1 MDKTKIIRILLI
13 VLIVIITSVLLIQNL
28 KSFGFLGKS
37 KVDDN
42 TIQIV
47 ELEDDLKLETGEY
60 LVLSNALYQKS
71 IEIAKDLNRGVSL
84 FQQDKMNKTELSNM
98 IANSNKRLTYYYLV
112 SLQLESPSMLEEF
125 NEDLT
130 YNFYLMRRGSEEL
143 LKFLKDGSEL
153 RLNIGT
159 DLFQQA
165 ILREEGVASSIATE
179 IARYDIEPSAVVI
192 DQEIWNKEYEFL
204 AQTPDLV
211 IFKDLN
217 SEEVQSYEYYLK
229 LVNESFILV
238 SWELQNIYL
247 SKVRYENE
255 EISIPQLKSEL
266 EGASYIINR
275 LHDELI
281 LAEAPEGLER
291 LENDTK
297 KTIKM
302 YRDALLEIQKFN
314 MNENLKHFD
323 NALIIIAQA
332 DEEAGRIGEFIYS
345 VRSQYRMD

>member
-1 MDKTKIIRILLI
+1 M
-13 VLIVIITSVLLIQNL
+13 
-28 KSFGFLGKS
+28 
-37 KVDDN
+37 
-42 TIQIV
+42 
-47 ELEDDLKLETGEY
+47 
-60 LVLSNALYQKS
+60 
-71 IEIAKDLNRGVSL
+71 
-84 FQQDKMNKTELSNM
+84 
-98 IANSNKRLTYYYLV
+98 
-112 SLQLESPSMLEEF
+112 
-125 NEDLT
+125 
-130 YNFYLMRRGSEEL
+130 
-143 LKFLKDGSEL
+143 
-153 RLNIGT
+153 
-159 DLFQQA
+159 
-165 ILREEGVASSIATE
+165 
-179 IARYDIEPSAVVI
+179 I

-297 KTIKM
+297 KTIKCIEI
-302 YRDALLEIQKFN
+302 LLESKS
-314 MNENLKHFD
+314 
-323 NALIIIAQA
+323 LI
-332 DEEAGRIGEFIYS
+332 
-345 VRSQYRMD
+345 

>member
-1 MDKTKIIRILLI
+1 LNKSKIIRILLI
-13 VLIVIITSVLLIQNL
+13 VLIVVATSILLIQNL

-37 KVDDN
+37 KDDN

-47 ELEDDLKLETGEY
+47 ELEDDLKHQTGEY
-60 LVLSNALYQKS
+60 LVVSNALYQKS
-71 IEIAKDLNRGVSL
+71 LDIVKNLNRGVSL
-84 FQQDKMNKTELSNM
+84 YQQDKMNRTDLTNM

-112 SLQLESPSMLEEF
+112 SLQLETPSILEKLD
-125 NEDLT
+125 EDLT

-143 LKFLKDGSEL
+143 LKFLKDESEL
-153 RLNIGT
+153 RLNVGT
-159 DLFQQA
+159 DLLEQA
-165 ILREEGVASSIATE
+165 ILREENVVNAIASE

-204 AQTPDLV
+204 EQTPDLV

-217 SEEVQSYEYYLK
+217 SQEVESYEYYLK
-229 LVNESFILV
+229 KVNESFILV

-255 EISIPQLKSEL
+255 EITIPQLKTEL

-275 LHDELI
+275 IHDELI
-281 LAEAPEGLER
+281 LLDAPEGLER

-302 YRDALLEIQKFN
+302 YRDALLEIQKFT

-332 DEEAGRIGEFIYS
+332 DEHAGRIGEFIYS

>member
-13 VLIVIITSVLLIQNL
+13 ILIVIITSVLLIQNL

-159 DLFQQA
+159 DLLQQA

-266 EGASYIINR
+266 EGATYIINR

>member
-112 SLQLESPSMLEEF
+112 SLQLEFPSMLEEF

>member
-159 DLFQQA
+159 DLLQQA

-266 EGASYIINR
+266 EGATYIINR

>member
-13 VLIVIITSVLLIQNL
+13 ILIVIITSVLLIQNL

-159 DLFQQA
+159 DLLQQA

>member
-1 MDKTKIIRILLI
+1 LDKTKIIRILLI

-159 DLFQQA
+159 DLLQQA